1 MISRFVKRTFQ
12 KRFYS
17 LQVTPAVSLLDEE
30 VTIEASNLAPGKKV
44 TLETHLINEKERFNF
59 HSTCHYL
66 PQQSSFSTS
75 SDAPLADSCYTGV
88 HGSGPLWSVSRSPGH
103 KPRLWPGDI
112 RSSLQYNIV
121 LRDSETEPA
130 GRFCH
135 RPEVERELCD
145 C

>member
-1 MISRFVKRTFQ
+1 M
-12 KRFYS
+12 
-17 LQVTPAVSLLDEE
+17 TPAVSLLDEE
-30 VTIEASNLAPGKKV
+30 VTIEASNLTPGKKV

-66 PQQSSFSTS
+66 PQHSSFSTS

-121 LRDSETEPA
+121 MRDSETGEVIA
-130 GRFCH
+130 STEAVKRFIGM
-135 RPEVERELCD
+135 D
-145 C
+145 CNYKDLSLSFLQTKLDI